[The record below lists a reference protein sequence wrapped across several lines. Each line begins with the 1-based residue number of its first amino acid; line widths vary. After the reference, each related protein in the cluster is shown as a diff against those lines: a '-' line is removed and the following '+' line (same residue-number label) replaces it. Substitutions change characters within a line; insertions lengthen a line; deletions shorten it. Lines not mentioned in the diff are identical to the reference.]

1 MASSHA
7 SSHHLD
13 VRLGDGLYTALQE
26 RCRRTGESASHVI
39 REALAAALD
48 LEHHTIYQV
57 STSGALVQGVYGGCV
72 RVSELLQHGD
82 FGLGTFEG
90 LDGEG
95 ILLDGCCWQACGDG
109 TVRQAPGDALSP
121 FWVTTR
127 FQADHSEILSQVAS
141 WADLMHRLDGLRDS
155 DNLFVAIRLRGV
167 FERIRY
173 RVACKA
179 EPGMNL
185 VSATKAQATFDLN
198 DVAGTLVGFWTPSY
212 ARTINVPG
220 YHLHLLSDDR
230 RHAGHVLELQSREL
244 CVELHR
250 ESHLQL
256 VLPETSSFLRA
267 DLSGDPAA
275 ALAQAEGNHR

>member
-1 MASSHA
+1 MPSSSE
-7 SSHHLD
+7 SSHHLP
-13 VRLGDGLYTALQE
+13 VHLGHGLFSALQE
-26 RCRRTGESASHVI
+26 RCRRTGESANHVI

-57 STSGALVQGVYGGCV
+57 STSGALVEGVYGGCV
-72 RVSELLQHGD
+72 RVGDLLHHGD

-95 ILLDGCCWQACGDG
+95 ILLDGCCWQASADG
-109 TVRQAPGDALSP
+109 TVRQASADALAT
-121 FWVTTR
+121 FFVATY
-127 FQADHSEILSQVAS
+127 FQADHGETLSEVTS
-141 WADLMHRLDGLRDS
+141 WADLTGRLDGLRDNA
-155 DNLFVAIRLRGV
+155 NLFVAIRLRGV

-179 EPGMNL
+179 NPGMDL
-185 VSATKAQATFDLN
+185 VSATNAQATFDLEN
-198 DVAGTLVGFWTPSY
+198 VAGTLVGFWTPSY

-220 YHLHLLSDDR
+220 YHLHLLSDDH

-244 CVELHR
+244 SLALHR

-256 VLPETSSFLRA
+256 VLPETPEFLKA
-267 DLSGDPAA
+267 DLSGDPSA
-275 ALAQAEGNHR
+275 ALARAELDHS

>member
-1 MASSHA
+1 MACHPE

-13 VRLGDGLYTALQE
+13 VHLGDGLFTALQE
-26 RCRRTGESASHVI
+26 RCQRTGESASHVI

-72 RVSELLQHGD
+72 RVGELLQHGD

-109 TVRQAPGDALSP
+109 TVRQAPADALAP
-121 FWVTTR
+121 FWVATH
-127 FQADHSEILSQVAS
+127 FQSDHCETLNAVTS
-141 WADLMHRLDGLRDS
+141 WADLTTRLDGRRDS
-155 DNLFVAIRLRGV
+155 ANLFVAIRLRGV

-179 EPGMNL
+179 EPGVDL
-185 VSATKAQATFDLN
+185 VSATKAQATFDLEN
-198 DVAGTLVGFWTPSY
+198 VAGTLVGFWTPSY

-220 YHLHLLSDDR
+220 YHLHLLSDDH

-244 CVELHR
+244 SLELHR
-250 ESHLQL
+250 ENHLQL
-256 VLPETSSFLRA
+256 VLPETAAFLKA

-275 ALAQAEGNHR
+275 ALARAEGDHH